1 MHGKIYA
8 LDITALGMKDTDV
21 TSNMFVNM
29 KFTKYFISIQYGLH
43 WIHDYPLHSN
53 A

>member
-1 MHGKIYA
+1 
-8 LDITALGMKDTDV
+8 
-21 TSNMFVNM
+21 M

-53 A
+53 AWRFF